1 MTIIILKKKDS
12 FQYLTEPSFSVN
24 IGLEE
29 GGNTMYNE
37 EMKRAYL
44 NKKMREGYNEA
55 YIYQKSVAF
64 ESIEKYEEEL
74 KKDIS
79 EFSEREILCMYDEI
93 SGSLYTILSIN
104 GYLKDYV
111 YEMEGSYK
119 GFSEITQPILKK
131 RYEDSIKKE
140 IITYADV
147 QGMLEKL
154 ENPVDKFILYGL
166 FCGVKGEKYV
176 ELVCSS
182 MADAD
187 PKGREIWLAKFKSE
201 TPVRKG
207 RLFYADAKL
216 YQFAQEASEAN
227 YYIQQATDGG
237 LRKVRVKNNN
247 ADIYKIPLTTQV
259 TEKEDM
265 NTVRCRGSRR
275 LTKILNI
282 LQINDIYSPIDFFWC
297 GMIYHIQKLAI
308 ENGVILNSLD
318 NTKVLKQLPDID
330 KIEQQYQ
337 IEITS
342 RNFKERMKRY
352 S

>member
-1 MTIIILKKKDS
+1 
-12 FQYLTEPSFSVN
+12 
-24 IGLEE
+24 
-29 GGNTMYNE
+29 
-37 EMKRAYL
+37 MKRAYL
-44 NKKMREGYNEA
+44 NKKMQEGYNEA
-55 YIYQKSVAF
+55 YIHQKSFAF

-74 KKDIS
+74 KKDVS
-79 EFSEREILCMYDEI
+79 EFSEQEILCMYDKI

-104 GYLKDYV
+104 GYIKDYV

-131 RYEDSIKKE
+131 RYEDFIKKE

-166 FCGVKGEKYV
+166 FCGVKGERYV

-182 MADAD
+182 MSGAD
-187 PKGREIWLAKFKSE
+187 PRERKIWLAEFESGAL
-201 TPVRKG
+201 VQKG

-216 YQFAQEASEAN
+216 YQFGQEASEAN
-227 YYIQQATDGG
+227 CYIQQATDGG

-247 ADIYKIPLTTQV
+247 ADIYKIPLSIQA
-259 TEKEDM
+259 TEKADM
-265 NTVRCRGSRR
+265 NTIGGRSTRR

-297 GMIYHIQKLAI
+297 GMIYHIQKLAV
-308 ENGVILNSLD
+308 ENGVILNSLTD
-318 NTKVLKQLPDID
+318 IKVLKQLPDID

-337 IEITS
+337 IKVTS